1 MTVFGT
7 PTAHGKRSREGADR
21 GRGWTRPLVALVGV
35 AVLLITIV
43 VAMHTPSLSLQK
55 LPLGVPAGSNAIDV
69 RMYFERADRV
79 NTGTEVRYG
88 ELIVGRVASVETNG
102 EEAIITTTLDSE
114 LADIPGEPFAEIR
127 QPTALGSPFVAI
139 EPPQNPGTHVLG
151 DGDSIPRFRTA
162 IGPDLESSLATVG
175 MLLNGSG
182 IEQFKTVMSELST
195 ALDGKGEALDRISDR
210 GDRML
215 ELYELHRQD
224 INDTMDTL
232 GRITD
237 ALHNRRELLDKGMA
251 VSADVVTQVAANRD
265 QLDDLLGTTVTLSA
279 QLRTFVDSTGANY
292 TPLLDQTRTLL
303 EDMQTLEGEAGP
315 ILVKLTE
322 FVDLFND
329 AAPGDYLAFDGA
341 LDVPGSLDSLYSGGM
356 ARGAEPDG
364 GGEP

>member
-7 PTAHGKRSREGADR
+7 TTAKDRRPKDVADQ
-21 GRGWTRPLVALVGV
+21 GRGWARPLIAIAGV
-35 AVLLITIV
+35 AVLLVTIV
-43 VAMHTPSLSLQK
+43 VAMHSPWLSLQK
-55 LPLGVPAGSNAIDV
+55 LPLGVPAGSGAIDV

-88 ELIVGRVASVETNG
+88 ELIIGRVASVETNG

-139 EPPQNPGTHVLG
+139 EPPQDPGTQVLS

-162 IGPDLESSLATVG
+162 MGPDLESSLATVG

-182 IEQFKTVMSELST
+182 IEQFKTVMTELST
-195 ALDGKGEALDRISDR
+195 ALAGKGQALDRVSDR

-232 GRITD
+232 GRITE
-237 ALHNRRELLDKGMA
+237 ALHNRRDLLNKGMA
-251 VSADVVTQVAANRD
+251 VSADVVTEVAENRD
-265 QLDDLLGTTVTLSA
+265 QLDDLMGTTVTLSG
-279 QLRTFVDSTGANY
+279 QLRTFVDSTSANY
-292 TPLLDQTRTLL
+292 TPLLDHSRALL
-303 EDMQTLEGEAGP
+303 EDMQSLEGEAGP

-329 AAPGDYLAFDGA
+329 ASPGDYLAFDGA

-356 ARGAEPDG
+356 ARGAERED